1 VGNIVTR
8 ERERSECGVMSS
20 EEVEITI
27 PKLRPKR
34 QIKQPKRLDDRVL
47 GGSKKRGT
55 K

>member
-1 VGNIVTR
+1 MLEKYR
-8 ERERSECGVMSS
+8 VMSS

-34 QIKQPKRLDDRVL
+34 QIKQPKCLDDCVL
-47 GGSKKRGT
+47 GGSKKKGT